1 MKTLKPAFLN
11 TMSFPQKVWGL
22 IFLPLHIF
30 ILPLFI
36 AMLGFYMPELL
47 TDVSANLVYYGF
59 SLAFCLICMWSYL
72 RRGFDFLID
81 NFRLNTVSV
90 FYSYIV
96 YMLFALLVS
105 AFLLW
110 ILGDNFSN
118 PNNEAVELTA
128 GKSYGVMVGLAV
140 FIAPMVEEILFRGV
154 LFGSLLKKNRAAAYI
169 ISIALF
175 GFSHLW
181 QYSLVEMDPKLLIYV
196 IQYIPAGYVLARLYE
211 KTSCIWLPIF
221 FHMGINMAAM
231 LTIS

>member
-1 MKTLKPAFLN
+1 MKTLKLPFVN

-30 ILPLFI
+30 VLPLFI
-36 AMLGFYMPELL
+36 SMLDYYMPGLL
-47 TDVSANLVYYGF
+47 TDVSANIVYYGL
-59 SLAFCLICMWSYL
+59 SLGFCLICMWSYL

-81 NFRLNTVSV
+81 NFRLNTASV
-90 FYSYIV
+90 FSSYIV

-118 PNNEAVELTA
+118 PNNEAVELSA
-128 GKSYGVMVGLAV
+128 GESYGVMLGLTV
-140 FIAPMVEEILFRGV
+140 FIAPIVEEILFRGV
-154 LFGSLLKKNRAAAYI
+154 LFGSLRKENRAAAYI

-175 GFSHLW
+175 GFGHLW
-181 QYSLVEMDPKLLIYV
+181 QYALVEMDMRLLVYI

-211 KTSCIWLPIF
+211 RTSCIWLPIF
-221 FHMGINMAAM
+221 FHMGVNLAAM